1 MGLASAQRYPH
12 ETEVLSGGRVLL
24 IEDELIDVL
33 RATHCLEWSLD
44 APQIRI
50 AHTFSAG
57 IELLGRH
64 SFDVAVVDLGL
75 PDVAREEVIPRVR
88 SAAPDIVLI
97 VLTGEDSRAAQKI
110 LRLGADDF
118 IPKADL
124 DGPSLARAIRHARE
138 RAAMRRETAAQT
150 RRLEEMRAKAADAER
165 LAAIGRVAAGVAHEV
180 NNPAT
185 FIMSNLEASLEDL
198 EMLESDLRGHPV
210 LSRVEQS
217 LTDALDGIRRIA
229 SVVGTLGTTSRVHN
243 DGIELVDIDAVVDV
257 ACGIF
262 APHFRYGVE
271 LVRNSDRP
279 RPLAAVR
286 TQLVQIVSNL
296 VDNAVQA
303 VQSVSR
309 GKHRIEVAVKSTSTH
324 VTIFVRDDG
333 PGVPDTV
340 KARVFEAFFTTKGK
354 SGTGLGLSISSELAL
369 AHRGRLELDSMPGGG
384 TEARLVLPYDNGLML
399 PNQGSPVLA
408 LPSGG
413 KRSRTRVLLV
423 DDEPLVRNGLSRLLN
438 ADFEVSVAAE
448 GSEALALL
456 EADPTG
462 FDVILCDLAM
472 PGMDGPALYDTV
484 ADWRPGL
491 LQRFV
496 FMTGGAFTERTRE
509 FVRDVDATM
518 LRKPLARR
526 ELEEA
531 LENAA
536 KRPALPL
543 CELLVPPPSMGA

>member
-1 MGLASAQRYPH
+1 MGLASGQCYHH
-12 ETEVLSGGRVLL
+12 ETDVLIGGRVLL

-44 APQIRI
+44 GPEVQV
-50 AHTFSAG
+50 AHTLGAG
-57 IELLGRH
+57 ISLLDRH
-64 SFDVAVVDLGL
+64 EFDVAVVDLGL
-75 PDVAREEVIPRVR
+75 PDVAREDVIPRLR
-88 SAAPDIVLI
+88 AAAPDIVLI
-97 VLTGEDSRAAQKI
+97 VLTGEDSRAAKKI

-124 DGPSLARAIRHARE
+124 DGPSLDRAIRHARE
-138 RAAMRRETAAQT
+138 RAAMRRETAEQT

-185 FIMSNLEASLEDL
+185 FIMSNLEASLEDIETL
-198 EMLESDLRGHPV
+198 DAELRGNPV
-210 LSRVEQS
+210 LSRVEQALS
-217 LTDALDGIRRIA
+217 DALDGIRRIA

-262 APHFRYGVE
+262 APHFRYGIE
-271 LVRNSDRP
+271 LVRNTDRP
-279 RPLAAVR
+279 RPIPAVR

-296 VDNAVQA
+296 VDNALQA
-303 VQSVSR
+303 VQSV
-309 GKHRIEVAVKSTSTH
+309 GGGGHRIEVAVQSTNTH

-333 PGVPDTV
+333 PGVSETV
-340 KARVFEAFFTTKGK
+340 KDRVFEAFFTTKGK
-354 SGTGLGLSISSELAL
+354 SGTGLGLSISNELAL
-369 AHRGRLELDSMPGGG
+369 AHRGKLELDSIPGGG

-399 PNQGSPVLA
+399 PNRGSPVLQ
-408 LPSGG
+408 LETPS
-413 KRSRTRVLLV
+413 SRKTRVLLV
-423 DDEPLVRNGLSRLLN
+423 DDEPLVRNGLSRLLEG
-438 ADFEVSVAAE
+438 DFEVSVAAE
-448 GSEALALL
+448 GSEALAML
-456 EADPTG
+456 EAEPAG
-462 FDVILCDLAM
+462 YDVILCDLAM
-472 PGMDGPALYDTV
+472 PGMDGPALYDIV

-526 ELEEA
+526 ELEDAIES
-531 LENAA
+531 AA
-536 KRPALPL
+536 KRPVLPRR
-543 CELLVPPPSMGA
+543 ELLVPPPSVGAG